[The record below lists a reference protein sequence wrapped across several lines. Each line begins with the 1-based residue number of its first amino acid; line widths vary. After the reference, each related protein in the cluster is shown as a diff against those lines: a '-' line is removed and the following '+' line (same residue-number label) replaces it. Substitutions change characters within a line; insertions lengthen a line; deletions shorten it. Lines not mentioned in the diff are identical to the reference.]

1 MQSSLNRL
9 KIKSI
14 VILLSM
20 IFRTESRICKKIRII
35 FLNKINMSNK
45 EKIHPYPKAEDKV
58 EFIYGIADNS
68 LILAQRLSELTGHGP
83 TLETDM
89 ALTNIALDLFGQVRL
104 YYQYA
109 AKILGDGKTEDDL
122 AFLRTERQFRNV
134 LLAEQPNTDFGYV
147 IARQF
152 LFDHFHYL
160 LLEKMQTSEDGT
172 LASIARK
179 SIKEVAYHRDFSS
192 NWVKRLGDGTEESH
206 QRMQTAINDLWEF
219 TDELFHKTTADE
231 KMIAEGIAVDVEKLR
246 ENYHEKVLKIL
257 DKATIE
263 VPETKYFQKGGKEG
277 VHSEH
282 MGRLLTDMQYM
293 QRTYPGMKW

>member
-1 MQSSLNRL
+1 
-9 KIKSI
+9 
-14 VILLSM
+14 
-20 IFRTESRICKKIRII
+20 
-35 FLNKINMSNK
+35 MSNK

-206 QRMQTAINDLWEF
+206 QRMQTAINDLWKYSDEF
-219 TDELFHKTTADE
+219 FHPTAAE
-231 KMIAEGIAVDVEKLR
+231 KKMHEEGVGLNLEDLR
-246 ENYHEKVLKIL
+246 EEYRKNISEVLKE
-257 DKATIE
+257 ATLE
-263 VPETKYFQKGGKEG
+263 VPELKYFQKGGKEG
-277 VHSEH
+277 IHTEH
-282 MGRLLTDMQYM
+282 MGHLLTEMQYM